1 MRIDEKAANPNRK
14 ASQAMIEE
22 EEYDPRKHRIHRGVR
37 KSNMSWTGGAIKI
50 GIPTGTKR

>member
-1 MRIDEKAANPNRK
+1 
-14 ASQAMIEE
+14 MIEE